1 VTAAVRAERGARV
14 LEVVLDRPERRN
26 ALRDEDVAALRS
38 VIADA
43 AGDSGVR
50 AVLVRGE
57 GSAFCAGRD
66 LSAADPGSEDG
77 GEVLDRVYNPLVAD
91 LAALAVP
98 TVAAV
103 QGACLGAG
111 LGLALA
117 CDVVLVADDAMLGSP
132 FARIGAVLD
141 SGVHRFLVDRVG
153 PNRTLELVYT
163 GRMLNGREA
172 AAWGLANRAVAAGR
186 LLPAARDL
194 AARIAAGPTTTF
206 RASKRLVAAIRDE
219 GLALPDVLAA
229 EAAAQSAASRTDDY
243 AEGIAAFQQKRTPAF
258 KGR

>member
-1 VTAAVRAERGARV
+1 MSAAVRVQRGGQV
-14 LEVVLDRPERRN
+14 VEVVLDRPERRN
-26 ALRDEDVAALRS
+26 ALRDEDVAALRA
-38 VIADA
+38 VIADVA
-43 AGDSGVR
+43 VDSGVR
-50 AVLVRGE
+50 AVLLRGE
-57 GSAFCAGRD
+57 GKAFCAGRD
-66 LSAADPGSEDG
+66 LSTADPADEDG

-141 SGVHRFLVDRVG
+141 SGAHRFLVDRVG
-153 PNRTLELVYT
+153 PHRTLELVYT
-163 GRMLNGREA
+163 GRLLRGREA
-172 AAWGLANRAVAAGR
+172 AAWGLANRAVAGSR
-186 LLPAARDL
+186 LLPVARQL
-194 AARIAAGPTTTF
+194 VEQIATGPTATF

-258 KGR
+258 RGH